1 MKHMHSANSLELV
14 DHIVIE
20 LLKNGL
26 VVPEKLTAF
35 TKSAAIGQ
43 ILKEQMNHIVE
54 LCKNMEMEITG
65 TEKAILLY

>member
-1 MKHMHSANSLELV
+1 MDRLLRIRNTKIFASISK
-14 DHIVIE
+14 
-20 LLKNGL
+20 LKNGL

>member
-1 MKHMHSANSLELV
+1 MSWR
-14 DHIVIE
+14 
-20 LLKNGL
+20 LKNGL

-65 TEKAILLY
+65 TEKAILLYWYHRSWSPKSYK